1 MSLLVSVDNSLYTF
15 EAQIHK
21 KQKDNDNVAKHIT
34 VGWKRCQELP
44 SERGRAEAESFRSL
58 FSEIFYK
65 YKCSVLC
72 LNVSD

>member
-21 KQKDNDNVAKHIT
+21 KQKDNDNVAKLIT
-34 VGWKRCQELP
+34 VGWERCQELP
-44 SERGRAEAESFRSL
+44 SERGRAEAENVRSL
-58 FSEIFYK
+58 FSEIFCK